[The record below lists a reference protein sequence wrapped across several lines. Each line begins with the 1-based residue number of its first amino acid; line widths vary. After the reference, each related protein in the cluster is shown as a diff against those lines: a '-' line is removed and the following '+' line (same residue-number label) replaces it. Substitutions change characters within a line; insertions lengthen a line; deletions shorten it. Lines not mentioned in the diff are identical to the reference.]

1 MASRPLAR
9 ASAIAD
15 GARRSPLFLKVGN
28 TMVRD
33 LLEEQELP
41 TNGGLLTEPEPSPA
55 AVIAALRYLPR
66 AKPPTPS
73 PVSVRPLPYS
83 RQDITEDDIAAVI
96 GVLRSDFLTQGQEL
110 PAFEAEFAALHQLP
124 HAVAVSNATAALH
137 IACLALGVEPGD
149 SVWTCTNSFLASANC
164 ARYCGASVDFIDID
178 PATRNLSIPALA
190 EKLARADSLGTLPK
204 VVIPVDFAGLPCD
217 WPALRALADRYG
229 FKLLQD
235 ASHATGAT
243 LHGKP
248 MGADWADITV
258 FSFHAVKVVTTAEG
272 GMACTRDAEL
282 AKALRL
288 LRSHGMVRNA
298 EDMLNP
304 PDGPWTYEQHELGFN
319 YRMTDMQAAMGRTQL
334 RRLAQMQAHR
344 EKLADRYD
352 ELLAALPVRLPPRH
366 PQAQSSWHL
375 YAIELDDSVLERVG
389 RAKVFEG
396 LRACGIGVQ
405 VHYIPIHTQPYYQSL
420 GFKRGDFPA
429 AEDYYARTISLPLF
443 PAMTDADQDRVVAAL
458 RELIKA

>member
-28 TMVRD
+28 ATVRN
-33 LLEEQELP
+33 LLEEQDLP
-41 TNGGLLTEPEPSPA
+41 TNGGVMADPEPSSA

-66 AKPPTPS
+66 LKMPAS

-83 RQDITEDDIAAVI
+83 RQDITEDDIAAVTA
-96 GVLRSDFLTQGQEL
+96 VLRSDFLTQGQEL

-137 IACLALGVEPGD
+137 IACLALGVGPGD
-149 SVWTCTNSFLASANC
+149 RVWTSTNSFLASANC
-164 ARYCGASVDFIDID
+164 ARYCGADVDFVDID
-178 PATRNLSIPALA
+178 PATRNLSIAALA
-190 EKLARADSLGTLPK
+190 DKLAGAEATGTLPR

-282 AKALRL
+282 AKSLRL

-298 EDMLNP
+298 EDMQNP
-304 PDGPWTYEQHELGFN
+304 PDGPWTYEQHDLGFN
-319 YRMTDMQAAMGRTQL
+319 YRMTDLQAALGRSQL

-344 EKLADRYD
+344 QKLADRYD
-352 ELLAALPVRLPPRH
+352 HLLRALPVTLPPRH
-366 PQAQSSWHL
+366 VGAKSSWHL
-375 YAIELDDSVLERVG
+375 YAIELDDSVLARTS
-389 RAKVFEG
+389 RAAVFEG

-405 VHYIPIHTQPYYQSL
+405 VHYIPIHTQPYYQAL

-458 RELIKA
+458 RELLKG